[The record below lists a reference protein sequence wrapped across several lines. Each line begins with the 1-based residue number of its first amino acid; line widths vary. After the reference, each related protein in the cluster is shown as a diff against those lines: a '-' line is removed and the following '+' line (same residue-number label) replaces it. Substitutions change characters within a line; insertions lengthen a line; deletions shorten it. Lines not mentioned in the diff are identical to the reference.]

1 MKLKTI
7 LASASSQMLTLATVF
22 IISLAF
28 TACGSDK
35 DDGPLPAPQSQTV
48 TFDGKSMPVEAA
60 EYQNLGSGRYRLSLY
75 LNNERTE
82 YVRIWITEKWHAT
95 GYDIDL
101 AEKEVKHDGYYWQV
115 EYTTA
120 EGDTPIYSL
129 ADPTQEDYNVFT
141 SGTLNISGKPASGNL
156 EINLLNGKVKGTD
169 DKEHT
174 LTLNYQGVMSE
185 FEDLVEKGYVN
196 YNNNAIKIE
205 KGEYELMGSG
215 KYKVYFYL
223 AGGEGNKVVLN
234 LDYSR
239 HIGKSVDLTV
249 KEKEST
255 NNEYWGVQ
263 FFYGNRQL
271 INASGEPDDRATR
284 FSTGILDVTGR
295 DFEYDNMNIRLKN
308 ATVKNV
314 DGTIAILSLNYEGKL
329 TKKKEVTPPP
339 TPQPKE
345 GYVTLNLVDRKI
357 LKAEYE
363 DKGNH
368 YYEMRFTLEGNYKLV
383 LYASGMYHFDRPI
396 NLGVSEIPHPNYWK
410 VVCKEGNEGIIDAGG
425 GPFDNHTF
433 SSGTLNI
440 TGSVLG
446 NIDIKIDNGVVY
458 EGGYMQTLLMHY
470 KGKIRNIEQSET
482 PDAGSITLNGV
493 KKKVVNARYRKLG
506 EKRCELM
513 LYPSNSTSEWLLIE
527 FDTELHM
534 GTEIDLAQYDEDP
547 ATQDRAWDITYMNAE
562 GKQLFRKCANKALPS
577 SDVFLSGKLKITGSI
592 GSELK
597 VSLTNGKATDMY
609 DYNKTH
615 TITVDYKGVPA
626 LKK

>member
-1 MKLKTI
+1 M
-7 LASASSQMLTLATVF
+7 
-22 IISLAF
+22 
-28 TACGSDK
+28 
-35 DDGPLPAPQSQTV
+35 
-48 TFDGKSMPVEAA
+48 
-60 EYQNLGSGRYRLSLY
+60 
-75 LNNERTE
+75 
-82 YVRIWITEKWHAT
+82 
-95 GYDIDL
+95 
-101 AEKEVKHDGYYWQV
+101 
-115 EYTTA
+115 
-120 EGDTPIYSL
+120 
-129 ADPTQEDYNVFT
+129 
-141 SGTLNISGKPASGNL
+141 
-156 EINLLNGKVKGTD
+156 
-169 DKEHT
+169 
-174 LTLNYQGVMSE
+174 
-185 FEDLVEKGYVN
+185 
-196 YNNNAIKIE
+196 
-205 KGEYELMGSG
+205 
-215 KYKVYFYL
+215 
-223 AGGEGNKVVLN
+223 
-234 LDYSR
+234 
-239 HIGKSVDLTV
+239 
-249 KEKEST
+249 
-255 NNEYWGVQ
+255 
-263 FFYGNRQL
+263 

-284 FSTGILDVTGR
+284 FGTGILDVTGR

-345 GYVTLNLVDRKI
+345 GYVTLNQVDRKI

-363 DKGNH
+363 NKGNH
-368 YYEMRFTLEGNYKLV
+368 NYEMHFTLEGNHKLV
-383 LYASGMYHFDRPI
+383 LYASGIHHFDKTI
-396 NLGVSEIPHPNYWK
+396 NLSLLDGLTPNYWR
-410 VVCKEGNEGIIDAGG
+410 VVCKKGNQGIIDASSDPLKKH
-425 GPFDNHTF
+425 PF
-433 SSGTLNI
+433 SKGTLNI

-470 KGKIRNIEQSET
+470 KGKIRNVEQSET
-482 PDAGSITLNGV
+482 PDAGSITLNSV

-506 EKRCELM
+506 EKRYELM

>member
-22 IISLAF
+22 IILLAF

-35 DDGPLPAPQSQTV
+35 DDGTLPAPQSLTV
-48 TFDGKSMPVEAA
+48 TFDGKSIPVEAA
-60 EYQNLGSGRYRLSLY
+60 EYQNLGSGRYRLSFWFDRARK
-75 LNNERTE
+75 ER
-82 YVRIWITEKWHAT
+82 VRIWMTEKWHAT

-101 AEKEVKHDGYYWQV
+101 TEKEIQHEGYYWLV
-115 EYTTA
+115 EYFTA
-120 EGDTPIYSL
+120 DGKILINTW
-129 ADPTQEDYNVFT
+129 ADPTQTYKVFT
-141 SGTLNISGKPASGNL
+141 DGKLNIKGKPADGNL
-156 EINLLNGKVKGTD
+156 EVNLLNGRVKDVKGND
-169 DKEHT
+169 HT
-174 LTLNYQGVMSE
+174 LTLSYDGKMTE
-185 FEDLVEKGYVN
+185 FENIVAQGFVSYDNEQNV
-196 YNNNAIKIE
+196 KIE
-205 KGEYELMGSG
+205 KGEYEFLGNG
-215 KYKVYFYL
+215 KYKFYFYL

-234 LDYSR
+234 LNDSR
-239 HIGKSVDLTV
+239 HMDKSVDLTV

-263 FFYGNRQL
+263 FFYGDRQL

-284 FSTGILDVTGR
+284 FGTGILDVIGR
-295 DFEYDNMNIRLKN
+295 NFEYDNISIRLKN
-308 ATVKNV
+308 AMVKNV
-314 DGTIAILSLNYEGKL
+314 DGTMVDFSLNYKGKL
-329 TKKKEVTPPP
+329 TRKKEVTPP

-345 GYVTLNLVDRKI
+345 GYVTLNQVDRKI

-368 YYEMRFTLEGNYKLV
+368 YYEMRFTLEGNHKLV
-383 LYASGMYHFDRPI
+383 LYASGMYHFDIPI
-396 NLGVSEIPHPNYWK
+396 NLGVSEITKPNYWR
-410 VVCKEGNEGIIDAGG
+410 VVCKKGNQGIIDAGG

-433 SSGTLNI
+433 SRGTLDI

-470 KGKIRNIEQSET
+470 KGKIRNVEQSET
-482 PDAGSITLNGV
+482 PDA
-493 KKKVVNARYRKLG
+493 
-506 EKRCELM
+506 
-513 LYPSNSTSEWLLIE
+513 
-527 FDTELHM
+527 M

-547 ATQDRAWDITYMNAE
+547 ATQDRAWDITYMNAA
-562 GKQLFRKCANKALPS
+562 GKQLFRKCANKALSS